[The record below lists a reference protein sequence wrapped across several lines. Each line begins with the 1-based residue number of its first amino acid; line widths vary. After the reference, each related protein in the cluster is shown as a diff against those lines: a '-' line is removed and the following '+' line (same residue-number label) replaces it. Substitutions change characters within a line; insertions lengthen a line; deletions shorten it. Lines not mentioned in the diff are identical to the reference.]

1 MRLPRGLALQPLP
14 AAGAGRSPGRQQD
27 VVRGA
32 GLPAVLQ
39 DGDDAGRGRG
49 CARRPLAVLPLQ
61 ALADVVGVG
70 GEALCG
76 GHDPVDVN
84 GQAFG
89 AGRPRGA
96 GRH

>member
-1 MRLPRGLALQPLP
+1 M
-14 AAGAGRSPGRQQD
+14 
-27 VVRGA
+27 RGA

-39 DGDDAGRGRG
+39 DRDDAGRGRG
-49 CARRPLAVLPLQ
+49 RARHPLAVLPLQ

-70 GEALCG
+70 SEALRG
-76 GHDPVDVN
+76 RHDPVDVN